1 MAYDPTLPANNSLI
15 SSSELRNQFS
25 GLKSLIDGC
34 ATPQNIEDSI
44 MGETPA
50 PIPEVGGLGMF
61 VSDPPTQ
68 AEVQTIADKLDELI
82 GALKR

>member
-1 MAYDPTLPANNSLI
+1 M
-15 SSSELRNQFS
+15 LRNQFS
-25 GLKSLIDGC
+25 GLKDLIDQR

-50 PIPEVGGLGMF
+50 PIPQVGGLGMF

-68 AEVQTIADKLDELI
+68 AEVQTIVDELI